1 MRRPR
6 SVLAVAAVALVLGGC
21 HLKKD
26 SGSSTGAAA
35 SAAPSVVAS
44 PTPTPTPGL
53 VDPASVNANE
63 LGEVPVF
70 MFHQVKQDA
79 KGDYDQ
85 TPEHFNAELLQ
96 LYNMNFRPITA
107 ANFVA
112 GQVNVPAGMH
122 PMVMTFDDGTTS
134 QAQIGPD
141 GNPLPT
147 TALGMME
154 AFGAAHPD
162 FHPTATFYVNQNP
175 FQDPKVLP
183 WLVAHGYDVGVH
195 TVTHANLRDEPND
208 AAVEKEIG
216 GNYQAIQAALPG
228 FKITTMALPFGV
240 WPVNK
245 TLAYQGTYL
254 GQSYSMSGVM
264 LVGSNPSPSPYATSF
279 KQYAIPRIRSGPGG
293 AQLDAGYWLTYF
305 QAHPGVLYVS
315 DGNPN
320 KVSFP
325 AYESPKLASSYQAQ
339 AQAYGSS
346 TAPATGSTTSTSAPS
361 ASASPSPTP
370 THKAGT
376 SPSPSSTPSS
386 TSSAS
391 PSPTSTAH

>member
-6 SVLAVAAVALVLGGC
+6 SVLAVAAAALLLAGC
-21 HLKKD
+21 SLKH
-26 SGSSTGAAA
+26 GSSSTAQTPAP
-35 SAAPSVVAS
+35 SAAPSVTAS
-44 PTPTPTPGL
+44 PTPSAAAF

-141 GNPLPT
+141 GNPVPT

-154 AFGAAHPD
+154 AFGQAHPD
-162 FHPTATFYVNQNP
+162 FHPTATFYVNENP

-195 TVTHANLRDEPND
+195 TVTHANLKQLDD
-208 AAVEKEIG
+208 ANVQKEVG

-245 TLAYQGTYL
+245 TLAYQGTYS

-315 DGNPN
+315 DGDPS

-325 AYESPKLASSYQAQ
+325 AYESPKLAASYQSQ
-339 AQAYGSS
+339 ANGYGSS
-346 TAPATGSTTSTSAPS
+346 TAPSTSSPTS
-361 ASASPSPTP
+361 SASPSATP
-370 THKAGT
+370 SQKAT
-376 SPSPSSTPSS
+376 KSPSPSSTPSS
-386 TSSAS
+386 TPAGTPSAS
-391 PSPTSTAH
+391 PSPSIHS